1 VPNPV
6 PIQTFLYR
14 VREALRAR
22 EQQILELAERD
33 ALQAGVEYQELIAED
48 LYATD
53 VQEWSQRPHRRND
66 IGGGAGTPRAM
77 RGKEVTI
84 EGRDQGFSTSK
95 LDQLWLDLEQTG
107 GIDLTVPRLSD
118 AARTQLGRML
128 RQFIDANPAAK
139 PRISIRETLPAE
151 VPSKK

>member
-1 VPNPV
+1 MD
-6 PIQTFLYR
+6 
-14 VREALRAR
+14 
-22 EQQILELAERD
+22 LAERD
-33 ALQAGVEYQELIAED
+33 ALAAGVEYQELIAED

-66 IGGGAGTPRAM
+66 IGGGAGSSAAL

-84 EGRDQGFSTSK
+84 EGRERGLSTSK

-118 AARTQLGRML
+118 AARTQLGRMV
-128 RQFIDANPAAK
+128 RQFMDANPGRAE
-139 PRISIRETLPAE
+139 PTISIRETLPVE
-151 VPSKK
+151 GGTP